1 MIAVLEIALAIIVVF
16 GLFFVLFKTLW
27 PKYKVRKSIT
37 PLQAKNLEKEKQF
50 LANLLEDVRINTSE
64 WFVID
69 DVIVMGQ
76 GRLLAN
82 DKKNIGIVYGNQGG
96 SATILLN
103 IEKLNEPFSKDN
115 EDTVKLSVQGSH
127 VKSFLDTAEQLIDKR
142 GNEIAFFESELGKR
156 L

>member
-76 GRLLAN
+76 
-82 DKKNIGIVYGNQGG
+82 
-96 SATILLN
+96 
-103 IEKLNEPFSKDN
+103 
-115 EDTVKLSVQGSH
+115 EDC
-127 VKSFLDTAEQLIDKR
+127 
-142 GNEIAFFESELGKR
+142 
-156 L
+156 